1 MNKFDGYESGCMTD
15 TFLLTSYATST
26 HPLSS
31 PWAMAGCAEENRVR
45 HSSNETWDL
54 QAWER
59 RTGGKR
65 GGQRE
70 IQLPREKT
78 IIPLH
83 LTNCII
89 DPRMG
94 RSHFA

>member
-15 TFLLTSYATST
+15 TFLLTSYATSA

-31 PWAMAGCAEENRVR
+31 PWAMAGCAEENRER
-45 HSSNETWDL
+45 HSSNATWDL

-59 RTGGKR
+59 RTGG

-70 IQLPREKT
+70 TPLKIKRLDKLKLRYREWIQ
-78 IIPLH
+78 IW
-83 LTNCII
+83 
-89 DPRMG
+89 
-94 RSHFA
+94 